1 MQMQESVRYGVTV
14 VRLFG
19 EFDAA
24 SAPVVEGRIESLAV
38 SKAGCV
44 VLDFTGVPFISSAGL
59 RVLQK
64 AQRTA
69 KANGGEIR
77 LAALGQPV
85 QAVLDQTGLAALFK
99 TFPSVDAAL
108 ADFRTAELGDESV
121 EDGAVGVLS
130 LSGDLDAAA
139 VPGLERN
146 LRERVQTGATRLVLD
161 MSRVNFITSAALR
174 VFQATLMTVR
184 GRQGDV
190 RLVGV
195 QPEVRKVFDL
205 LGFTPLFK
213 SYATVDDAVVSYD
226 AE

>member
-24 SAPVVEGRIESLAV
+24 SAPAVEARIESLAL

-44 VLDFTGVPFISSAGL
+44 VLDFTGVPFMSSAGL

-85 QAVLDQTGLAALFK
+85 QAVLNQTGMAALFK

-108 ADFRTAELGDESV
+108 ADVRVAELGDE
-121 EDGAVGVLS
+121 EIDQAVSVLS

-139 VPGLERN
+139 APELERS
-146 LRERVQTGATRLVLD
+146 LRERVQAGSTRLVLD

-174 VFQATLMTVR
+174 VLQATLMGVR
-184 GRQGDV
+184 GRQGDI

-213 SYATVDDAVVSYD
+213 AYATVDDAVVSYD
-226 AE
+226 VE